1 MRFFR
6 DFLCF
11 RFWQR
16 RRGSGHREGEGHK
29 VINWSKIILDV
40 QLICKKPPAHYS
52 ILPHQGECSH
62 FPDMH
67 RRPYPLTLCLCAT
80 YVAAFVCH
88 SASDNCL
95 SLLCCSLCRSLCR
108 EAAGALLQLLSQKWN
123 IAKWLPCMLHKLGKF
138 MALLWAFHYS
148 TESLP
153 GCWTPAWQFGLLE
166 REALM
171 HLMHTHDQNVGCW
184 QGQSKIMKCHN

>member
-40 QLICKKPPAHYS
+40 QLICKKPPAQYS

-108 EAAGALLQLLSQKWN
+108 EEAGALLQLLSQKWN
-123 IAKWLPCMLHKLGKF
+123 IAKWLPCMLHKLEKF

-148 TESLP
+148 RVAAWLLNPCLTVWIIRKRGINAFNAYTRSK
-153 GCWTPAWQFGLLE
+153 CWLLTRSE
-166 REALM
+166 
-171 HLMHTHDQNVGCW
+171 QNNE
-184 QGQSKIMKCHN
+184 MP